1 MSRRR
6 EGLEP
11 FPVAIGPYTPLRLL
25 GRGGM
30 AGVYL
35 CVDEK
40 GLEVAVKWLDASSPR
55 VRKRFEREGQILER
69 LHHPGVVGL
78 HDRGSAQGRPFLVMD
93 YVEGQDLR
101 VFATK
106 LRLRP
111 ADERYRVARRI
122 GIALCDAL
130 GAVHSVGV
138 VHRDVKPSNVLVDRS
153 GQVRLSDFGVV
164 KDLEAFDVD
173 ATAVGVIIGTA
184 GYCSPEQIR
193 GGDIDH
199 RADLYGLG
207 CTLFYLLT
215 GQRPYPAKERGR
227 VVQAHLSSPIP
238 SPRALD
244 PSIPSAM
251 EATVMR
257 LMAKDP
263 ADRYPNALAV
273 RAALEASG
281 EQGAP
286 PPLAG
291 RRRYVDA
298 VARILDHVDA
308 GESRVVQAVGP
319 SGSGRRWLLEVFEDL
334 ARRRGIEFVVA
345 TDPATLTAALGRLE
359 RGEPLAIATRLPV
372 GARFHAERIVLEPMG
387 LADVR
392 RTVVSVAPKTPE
404 PHAVA
409 ERIYRASGGH
419 PAWLLSVLDAHQR
432 DDVLE
437 LPPHIPVPGLVED
450 AVEELDFEAAEV
462 LGALAVLEIPASAKL
477 LEQVCQFPVD
487 DALEII
493 AEEGLAFSQADRWA
507 VLGEVVGR
515 AARAAIPDEIAVH
528 RRAAAALARM
538 PGERVRAQ
546 THSELAGEPLHHPA
560 PSEGLLELHLQ
571 GRFAEARLD
580 AMEDLGRAR
589 GRREREDELAT
600 LRVLGWMLL
609 DQGRARL
616 AEARL
621 ADAVALARALER
633 HAERRAA
640 HVLRAAAT
648 LDARPGAPGSAASAL
663 DRIHRALTRVAVGD
677 SALDG
682 WIVYASAVR
691 ARAAASIGDARS
703 WERALATADEGL
715 SDLTPALRLRAEL
728 DLARSCLA
736 AGLPDDAMRR
746 ADLCGADA
754 ATRGWHGIAWLAARV
769 RTAATGHPTP
779 APGELA
785 SGLQGREL
793 EALIGRPV

>member
-35 CVDEK
+35 CVNEQ

-55 VRKRFEREGQILER
+55 VRQRFDREGQILER
-69 LHHPGVVGL
+69 LHHPGVVRL
-78 HDRGSAQGRPFLVMD
+78 HDRGTAQGRPYLVMD

-101 VFATK
+101 VYATK

-111 ADERYRVARRI
+111 AHERYREARRI
-122 GIALCDAL
+122 GMALCDAL
-130 GAVHSVGV
+130 TAVHEVGV

-164 KDLEAFDVD
+164 KDLDAYDAE
-173 ATAVGVIIGTA
+173 ATAVGIIIGTA

-215 GQRPYPAKERGR
+215 GQRPYPSKERRR
-227 VVQAHLSSPIP
+227 VVQAHLHSPVP
-238 SPRALD
+238 SPRSQD
-244 PSIPSAM
+244 PSIPSAF
-251 EATVMR
+251 ESTVMR

-263 ADRYPNALAV
+263 EDRYPNAVAA
-273 RAALEASG
+273 RAALESG
-281 EQGAP
+281 GSQGAP

-298 VARILDHVDA
+298 VARILDEVP
-308 GESRVVQAVGP
+308 ERPRVIQAVGP
-319 SGSGRRWLLEVFEDL
+319 SGSGRRWLLEVVEDL
-334 ARRRGIEFVVA
+334 ARRRGLDFVVA
-345 TDPATLTAALGRLE
+345 RDPATLTAALSRLD
-359 RGEPLAIATRLPV
+359 RGEHLAVATRLPV
-372 GARFHAERIVLEPMG
+372 GERYDVERIVLEPMG

-392 RTVVSVAPKTPE
+392 RTVVSVAPETPE

-409 ERIYRASGGH
+409 ERLYRASGGH
-419 PAWLLSVLDAHQR
+419 PAWLLCLLDAHR
-432 DDVLE
+432 DETSIV
-437 LPPHIPVPGLVED
+437 LPPHIPVPPLAED
-450 AVEELDFEAAEV
+450 AVEDLDFEPAEV
-462 LGALAVLEIPASAKL
+462 LGAIAVLEIPASARL

-487 DALEII
+487 ESLEAL
-493 AEEGLAFSQADRWA
+493 AEGGLAFEQASRWS

-528 RRAAAALARM
+528 RRAAAALERM
-538 PGERVRAQ
+538 PGERARAR
-546 THSELAGEPLHHPA
+546 THRELAGEFEHPA
-560 PSEGLLELHLQ
+560 PAEGLLELHLQ
-571 GRFAEARLD
+571 GRFAEARQD
-580 AMEDLGRAR
+580 ALEDLGRAR
-589 GRREREDELAT
+589 GRRDRGEELAT

-616 AEARL
+616 AESRL

-633 HAERRAA
+633 PGERRAA
-640 HVLRAAAT
+640 HILRAAAT

-663 DRIHRALTRVAVGD
+663 DRIHRALTRVAVQSDELG
-677 SALDG
+677 G
-682 WIVYASAVR
+682 WVVYASAVR

-703 WERALATADEGL
+703 WERALAQADEGL
-715 SDLTPALRLRAEL
+715 GGLVPALRLRTEL
-728 DLARSCLA
+728 ELARSCLL
-736 AGLPDDAMRR
+736 AGLKDEALRR
-746 ADLCGADA
+746 ADHCGADA
-754 ATRGWHGIAWLAARV
+754 ATRGWAGMAWLASRV
-769 RTAATGHPTP
+769 RTAATGMNVPE
-779 APGELA
+779 PGELA
-785 SGLQGREL
+785 VGLDTREV
-793 EALIGRPV
+793 EALERRPV